1 MTTIKCSIC
10 KQEYEQSDFEENH
23 LSTKHGITGPI
34 VEYLVH
40 IEQRIKADS
49 DQISRLTNIVESL
62 QSQIKQI
69 DQGRSGSSIR
79 KNKSAAKTKK
89 NKEHRKNLKERRVQR
104 ENKEF

>member
-1 MTTIKCSIC
+1 LTTIKCSIC

-40 IEQRIKADS
+40 LEQRIKKLEDDS
-49 DQISRLTNIVESL
+49 
-62 QSQIKQI
+62 I
-69 DQGRSGSSIR
+69 DQRLGTGNNKTTSIR

-89 NKEHRKNLKERRVQR
+89 NKTTAEKPKGKRSTKKVKNSNWIR
-104 ENKEF
+104 